1 MSNNTATGGDD
12 PSNIFARMQN
22 WRETSGNTDE
32 SISDRAKSWFGNI
45 GDNLTDGYDRAY
57 NLLPL
62 NNSDIA
68 NEEPE
73 WFKLSRFER
82 LMGFIILIL
91 GSIACFT
98 LGIFLFP
105 VLALKPRK
113 FAMLWTLGSLLF
125 VISFSLLQGPMDYIK
140 HLLSKERLPFTLI
153 FFGSVF
159 STIYCATIL
168 KSTILTLITGII
180 EIFSVLYYTLSYF
193 PYGAQGFQMLTS
205 MGMRQFSSA
214 VGF

>member
-1 MSNNTATGGDD
+1 MSNNTATESDD
-12 PSNIFARMQN
+12 PSNIFSRMQN

-82 LMGFIILIL
+82 LMGFVILIL
-91 GSIACFT
+91 GSVACFT
-98 LGIFLFP
+98 LGILLFP